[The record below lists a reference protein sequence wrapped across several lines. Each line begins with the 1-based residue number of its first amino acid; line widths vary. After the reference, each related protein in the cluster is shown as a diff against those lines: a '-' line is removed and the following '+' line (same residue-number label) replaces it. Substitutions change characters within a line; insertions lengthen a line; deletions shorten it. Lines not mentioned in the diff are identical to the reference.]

1 MTCCSSGQRL
11 AVQGQ
16 HCAHFNRPT
25 GGGGEPLISY
35 ELVCG
40 AATEGGRGREKRQ
53 MGRETDRHTGVQKME
68 EIKKERKQES

>member
-1 MTCCSSGQRL
+1 M
-11 AVQGQ
+11 
-16 HCAHFNRPT
+16 
-25 GGGGEPLISY
+25 ISY